1 MIELKKTF
9 YVAYRISSDVRVIV
23 ASTWWEAMDKAFV
36 SWGCKISRH
45 DMYQINQKP
54 LKPQIKWQQVSSF

>member
-9 YVAYRISSDVRVIV
+9 YVANRITSDVRVIV
-23 ASTWWEAMDKAFV
+23 ASTWWEAIDKAFV

-54 LKPQIKWQQVSSF
+54 LKP